1 MSQSNVKKSVNNM
14 ASTILYQIL
23 TLALGIVIPRL
34 VIVSLG
40 SESNGLLN
48 SVNQALTYL
57 ALLEG
62 GIGLTI
68 TKALYGPV
76 ATDDR
81 DEINGIVS
89 ASNIFFKKV
98 GVAYFCGVV
107 LISVI
112 FPLTIRTT
120 LSPLTVFAV
129 VALTAM
135 PAVINFFFQQKYRI
149 LISIYGKNYVLTNL
163 TTITYVLSSVIKIIL
178 LLNGFGL
185 VAVQM
190 LYFCIQLAQML
201 FISWYIRRLCP
212 WLNIKAEPLRDRIG
226 QRSAVFIHQIAG
238 FIFSST
244 DMLILTYFCNLKVV
258 SVYSIYTMLFSVVK
272 GLGNNFIT
280 SFTFAMGQKFHTDFK
295 EYKRLHNITETCNM
309 VINFSLFFVLYSCI
323 LPFLKLYTDGVSDI
337 SYIDSLLPVLFVSI
351 SLLEAGRYPS
361 QKAIEFAGEF
371 QNTRSHAL
379 LEAIINLSVSIIG
392 VQLVGIYGVLL
403 GTIAALLARNVL
415 MINFA
420 FRRILNVSPLRYIKK
435 WGINLVVFVVLALVT
450 HTVTDTIEFSSYLA
464 LVIFAA
470 VLGMIAVVAFCGVA
484 FLYDR
489 DAVSYIINYMRSRL
503 LKR

>member
-1 MSQSNVKKSVNNM
+1 MAQSNVKKSINNM

-81 DEINGIVS
+81 DEINGIIS
-89 ASNIFFKKV
+89 AANLFFKKV
-98 GVAYFCGVV
+98 GVAYFFGVV
-107 LISVI
+107 LISIV
-112 FPLTIRTT
+112 FPLTIQTT
-120 LSPLTVFAV
+120 LPPFTVFAV
-129 VALTAM
+129 VVLTAM

-163 TTITYVLSSVIKIIL
+163 TTVTYVWSSVIKITL

-185 VAVQM
+185 IAVQM

-212 WLNIKAEPLRDRIG
+212 WLNIKAQPLKNKIG
-226 QRSAVFIHQIAG
+226 QRSAVFLHQIAS
-238 FIFSST
+238 FVFSST

-258 SVYSIYTMLFSVVK
+258 SVYSIYAMLFSAVK
-272 GLGNNFIT
+272 GLGQNFVT
-280 SFTFAMGQKFHTDFK
+280 SFTFAMGQKFHTDFE
-295 EYKRLHNITETCNM
+295 EYKKLHNITETCNM
-309 VINFSLFFVLYSCI
+309 VINFALFLVLYNCI
-323 LPFLKLYTDGVSDI
+323 LPFLKLYTAGISDI
-337 SYIDSLLPVLFVSI
+337 LYVDTLLPVLFVSI

-379 LEAIINLSVSIIG
+379 LEAIVNLVVSIVG
-392 VQLVGIYGVLL
+392 VQIVGIYGVLL
-403 GTIAALLARNVL
+403 GTIAALLVRNIL

-420 FRRILNVSPLRYIKK
+420 FKKILNMSPLRYVKK
-435 WGINLVVFVVLALVT
+435 WTINLAVFIVLASVASVLT
-450 HTVTDTIEFSSYLA
+450 STMEFSSYIS
-464 LVIFAA
+464 LVLFAV
-470 VLGMIAVVAFCGVA
+470 VLGIVALAAFSGVA
-484 FLYDR
+484 YIYDR
-489 DAVSYIINYMRSRL
+489 AAVSYIVRFMRNKL
-503 LKR
+503 LRR